1 MNQKKMKKMNGKK
14 TRLIDANAL
23 MNRIGHDTAF
33 SALLEELL
41 DEQPTID
48 AEPVRHGKWI
58 GYAGTI
64 GNECSVCGKWI
75 DVLQGTGE
83 MNYCP
88 NCGCR
93 MDKE

>member
-23 MNRIGHDTAF
+23 MNRIDHDTAF

-58 GYAGTI
+58 YHIDSESI
-64 GNECSVCGKWI
+64 GETWICSECNGEELCKTKFCPYCGA
-75 DVLQGTGE
+75 
-83 MNYCP
+83 
-88 NCGCR
+88 R
-93 MDKE
+93 MDE